1 MLDWS
6 ETHKFHSSHSYTRYS
21 QDLNIHTS
29 EGTYIFNHT
38 TYKHYIFLPAAVK
51 DIYFS
56 CTRLGILHSGK
67 FYIAHWHHCVWSLRR
82 FPVKA
87 SVQSPTETQF
97 RIGFKGDAE
106 LMLFLSYSYQLCWV
120 YPLTWFPGSH
130 VQFFFVWFMGK
141 LMSTAPFLS
150 LFHIHGGNYCSSRQ
164 WCEIKS
170 FIRDSL
176 NVFCLEF
183 QCVAMRRICHVFT
196 YD

>member
-1 MLDWS
+1 MPVKEQTSPIILH
-6 ETHKFHSSHSYTRYS
+6 T
-21 QDLNIHTS
+21 NITL
-29 EGTYIFNHT
+29 
-38 TYKHYIFLPAAVK
+38 FLLAAVK
-51 DIYFS
+51 RIYFS
-56 CTRLGILHSGK
+56 CTRLSTLHSGEL
-67 FYIAHWHHCVWSLRR
+67 YNAHWHQCVWSLSR
-82 FPVKA
+82 FPVTA
-87 SVQSPTETQF
+87 SVQCVIESPRETQF
-97 RIGFKGDAE
+97 GVGFRGDAE

-150 LFHIHGGNYCSSRQ
+150 LFHINGGNYCSSRQ

-196 YD
+196 FD